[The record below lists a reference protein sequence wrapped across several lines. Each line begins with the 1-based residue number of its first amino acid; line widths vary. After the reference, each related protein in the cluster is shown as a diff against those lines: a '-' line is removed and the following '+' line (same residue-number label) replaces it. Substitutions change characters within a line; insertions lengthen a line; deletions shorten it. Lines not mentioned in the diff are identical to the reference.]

1 MAVIINEF
9 ELVTDREDP
18 KSKDPKV
25 PNGEPPRG
33 GKPKMPSPKDLE
45 DLERWRADRGLRT
58 RAH

>member
-18 KSKDPKV
+18 KNKDPKV
-25 PNGEPPRG
+25 PNGEPPRAG
-33 GKPKMPSPKDLE
+33 RPKLPSPMDLE
-45 DLERWRADRGLRT
+45 DLDRWRARRELRT